1 MCPCG
6 VSHGQLGAS
15 GLVVLRADYQQPW
28 ARFLLD
34 LGKAT
39 AGILSKPRP
48 STESEMVSDQW
59 CPWLLQ
65 RAKVNPLWR
74 KHSQCISSG
83 HPQINSSNK
92 FIIKDHQT
100 QQKASHYESS
110 LAETKNPMH
119 SVLQECQMYFEIV
132 RHRVQN
138 S

>member
-15 GLVVLRADYQQPW
+15 GLAVLRADYQQPW

-48 STESEMVSDQW
+48 SRNGLRSMM
-59 CPWLLQ
+59 
-65 RAKVNPLWR
+65 PLATR
-74 KHSQCISSG
+74 KSKSKSSLEETFPV
-83 HPQINSSNK
+83 HILRPPTDKLSNK
-92 FIIKDHQT
+92 FIIQDHQT

-119 SVLQECQMYFEIV
+119 SDLQECQIYFEIV
-132 RHRVQN
+132 RYRVQN